1 MATETI
7 EVFVP
12 GQGAGE
18 DTQHDP
24 ATGKPWTRETAEA
37 AVRWARLHGIDAE
50 MSVADTTD

>member
-1 MATETI
+1 VAAETI

-24 ATGKPWTRETAEA
+24 ATGKPWTRVTATA
-37 AVRWARLHGIDAE
+37 TARLAMLHGIDAE
-50 MSVADTTD
+50 MSAADTAD